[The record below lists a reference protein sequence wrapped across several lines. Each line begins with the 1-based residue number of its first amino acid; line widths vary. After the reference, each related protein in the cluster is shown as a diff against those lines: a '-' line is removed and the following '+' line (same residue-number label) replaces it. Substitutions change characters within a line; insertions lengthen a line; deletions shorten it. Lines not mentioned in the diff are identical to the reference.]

1 MATLQPGEKSRM
13 YALGGLARGGAFR
26 GGYVSGK
33 VFIAIDGTHQ
43 GFGRPDA
50 HTGILLDSLRI
61 TDLLDETPNRCAFR
75 VNGYAETTGSE
86 IVITL
91 GTKNSNTRL
100 FAGYVTDTQQIYAA
114 QRPANVQTEC
124 SAIDY
129 TWLLSFV
136 KVTTRYSNLSASAIL
151 TDLIARYGAASG
163 FTAKHVAPDLPVVNE
178 ITFTE
183 EDLGDAITRVMRR
196 IGGYWFADYNLDLH
210 AFLEAEIGSGAPEPL
225 TPAHR
230 SLAQFVYA
238 MDRSQVLTRVH
249 VEGRGSRLLSHVRI
263 GDTML
268 PLDTV
273 EMFEMASDVYL
284 KAAFQGSEG
293 GAQYLTFTGRLQGG
307 TGSLVGPGI
316 APPGALAAA
325 PATGTGL
332 GTGRYT
338 YAYTFQTAAGETLP
352 SPLAVVDVGAPL
364 PSPTAA
370 PTLGLIQSAT
380 GVDAGTH
387 LWGYTHVSSGGG
399 ETLLSPGAGPLNTQQ
414 PLTPSG
420 GISATYHYTG
430 GTLTPNYY
438 YAYRVTYL
446 PDGGGETT
454 AAPYGAT
461 HALTLTNTK
470 IQLIIGSSGGGGGVQ
485 FNIPPGVPRVNI
497 YRSRGAPTSV
507 NANGPFYYVGN
518 ADTVPGG
525 IGGSLQAS
533 FMDNVPDS
541 SLGTTPLP
549 TANTGLVS
557 NRKVRVVTSASSSPN
572 ITGAKIYR
580 TPANAS
586 TPYKLVAQVSGA
598 NGAVTYDDVI
608 TDAALGAEP
617 PVTNTAGTEYRAVAL
632 AQIAA
637 GPPGTIARPVYR
649 TAVNGTQLKL
659 AAWIGDNT
667 TTSALDQFTD
677 AQLGANVP
685 TGDTSGLTQ
694 TTGQVGAG
702 ATALPVANAAAFET
716 GGGWAVIGNGEQ
728 VIRYSGHSNTA
739 LTGIPATGIGAI
751 TAAIVFNSTVTTA
764 PMLTGVPA
772 SGDRAIRD
780 KNLTAGDEIYLVVQC
795 DDATRAQALAADLHR
810 GTGVRETWIQDRRL
824 SVTEARARGQ
834 ATLALHP
841 IDDLRVTYTCRDLRT
856 SAGKTITVNLPAPT
870 NVSGAFTIQQV
881 TIGNFR
887 PRGEQYPTFTVD
899 ASNRQFSFEDLL
911 RRTKTK
917 D

>member
-1 MATLQPGEKSRM
+1 MATLQPGEHSRM

-50 HTGILLDSLRI
+50 HTGIILDSLRI

-100 FAGYVTDTQQIYAA
+100 FAGYVTDTQQVYAA
-114 QRPANVQTEC
+114 QKPANVQTEC

-136 KVTTRYSNLSASAIL
+136 KVTTRYSNQSASAIL
-151 TDLIARYGAASG
+151 IDLIARYGAASG
-163 FTAKHVAPDLPVVNE
+163 FTAKRVAPNLPIVNE

-196 IGGYWFADYNLDLH
+196 IGGYWFVDYQLDLH
-210 AFLEAEIGSGAPEPL
+210 AFLEAEIGNGAPEPL

-238 MDRSQVLTRVH
+238 LDRSQVLTRVS
-249 VEGRGSRLLSHVRI
+249 VEGRGSRLLSHVAI

-273 EMFEMASDVYL
+273 EMFELASDVYL

-293 GAQYLTFTGRLQGG
+293 GAQYLSFTGRLQGG

-316 APPGALAAA
+316 APPGAPAAA
-325 PATGTGL
+325 PANGSGL
-332 GTGRYT
+332 SVGRYS
-338 YAYTFQTAAGETLP
+338 YAYTFKTAAGETLP
-352 SPLAVVDVGAPL
+352 SPLAVVDVGAPIAA
-364 PSPTAA
+364 PTAA
-370 PTLGLIQSAT
+370 PTLATLQSAT

-387 LWGYTHVSSGGG
+387 AYGYTHVSGGGG
-399 ETLLSPGAGPLNTQQ
+399 ETALSPVAAAVQTQQ
-414 PLTPSG
+414 PLTPTG
-420 GISATYHYTG
+420 GISATYNYTG
-430 GTLTPNYY
+430 GNLIPTYY

-454 AAPYGAT
+454 AAPYGASHVIT
-461 HALTLTNTK
+461 PGNSR
-470 IQLIIGSSGGGGGVQ
+470 IQLIIGSSAGGGGVQ

-497 YRSRGAPTSV
+497 YRSIGAPSSV
-507 NANGPFYYVGN
+507 NANGPFYYAGS
-518 ADTVPGG
+518 ADTTATG

-533 FMDNVPDS
+533 FVDNVPDGG
-541 SLGTTPLP
+541 LGALLNTV
-549 TANTGLVS
+549 NTGLVS
-557 NRKVRVVTSASSSPN
+557 MRKVRVTTGASSSPN
-572 ITGAKIYR
+572 IVAAKIYR
-580 TPANAS
+580 TPANTGA
-586 TPYKLVAQVSGA
+586 PYKLVAQVSGA
-598 NGAVTYDDVI
+598 LGAVTYDDVI
-608 TDAALGAEP
+608 TDAALGAAP
-617 PVTNTAGTEYRAVAL
+617 SAPTAGTEYRAVAL

-637 GPPGTIARPVYR
+637 GPPGTTGRTVYR
-649 TAVNGTQLKL
+649 TAVNGAQLKIAATL
-659 AAWIGDNT
+659 ADNT
-667 TTSALDQFTD
+667 TTTLTD
-677 AQLGANVP
+677 NLPDGSLGANAP
-685 TGDTSGLTQ
+685 TGDTSGLKQ
-694 TTGQVGAG
+694 AEGQVAAG
-702 ATALPVANAAAFET
+702 ATTIPIANAAVFQT

-728 VIRYSGHSNTA
+728 VIRYTGHTSTA

-751 TAAIVFNSTVTTA
+751 TAAIVFNSTVTGA
-764 PMLTGVPA
+764 PMLTGIPA
-772 SGDRAIRD
+772 SGTRAIGL

-795 DDATRAQALAADLHR
+795 DDTARAQALAADLHR
-810 GTGVRETWIQDRRL
+810 GDGIRETWIQDRRL

-841 IDDLRVTYTCRDLRT
+841 IDDQRVTYTSRDLRT
-856 SAGKTITVNLPAPT
+856 SSGKAITVNLPPPT
-870 NVSGAFTIQQV
+870 NVSGSFTIQQV
-881 TIGNFR
+881 QIANFR

-899 ASNRQFSFEDLL
+899 ASSRHFSFEDLL